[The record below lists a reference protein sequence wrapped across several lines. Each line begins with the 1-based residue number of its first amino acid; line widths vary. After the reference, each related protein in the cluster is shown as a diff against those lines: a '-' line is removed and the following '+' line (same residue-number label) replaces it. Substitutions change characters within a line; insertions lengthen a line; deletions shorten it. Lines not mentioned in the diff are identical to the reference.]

1 MKYFVFLFFFI
12 FSSCS
17 SSTTMKET
25 FHPDLVTYVA
35 KRQAEFGQ
43 ISESRQAELKEL
55 ATLFGEQLNANSS
68 LSATFICT
76 HNSRRSHMAQLWAQV
91 AAVKY
96 GFADKVK
103 TFSGGTEATAF
114 NPRAVA
120 AMKRA
125 GLQINAQD
133 AEAKNPKY
141 EVSLGENAGKQTC
154 FSKKF
159 SDDANPQESFVA
171 VMVCSDADEACPF
184 VPGAAARLALP
195 YIDPKVSD
203 NTSEEAATY
212 DERAAQI
219 AREMLFVFSQLSKS

>member
-1 MKYFVFLFFFI
+1 
-12 FSSCS
+12 
-17 SSTTMKET
+17 MKEAL
-25 FHPDLVTYVA
+25 HPDLAAYVA
-35 KRQAEFGQ
+35 ERQAEFGQ
-43 ISESRQAELKEL
+43 IPESRQAELKEL
-55 ATLFGEQLNANSS
+55 TELFGEQLKANSS

-91 AAVKY
+91 AAVEY
-96 GFADKVK
+96 GFADKIK

-125 GLQINAQD
+125 GFQINAQD

-141 EVSLGENAGKQTC
+141 EISLGEGVEKQRC

-159 SDDANPQESFVA
+159 SDKVNPQQGFVA

-184 VPGAAARLALP
+184 VPGAASRLALP
-195 YIDPKVSD
+195 YVDPKVSD
-203 NTSEEAATY
+203 NTPEEAATY

-219 AREMLFVFSQLSKS
+219 AREMFFAFSQLNKK